1 MTELRKLPP
10 VWLMGLTNATFGM
23 YGGFAVVTLPGML
36 AAQGVPGGRIA
47 AITAT
52 VLSPGFWSFLL
63 APILDVRFSRRTYA
77 LVFGALAAAAI
88 AFTVAFRLPIF
99 LEEAVVLTGYVA
111 ASFVQAAAGGWV
123 GSLIRKEDDSRLGA
137 WFSVSN
143 IGAGGI
149 MMLISGQLITR
160 VQPALAGT
168 LLGLMMLAP
177 ALLYLAIPAPPP
189 DRRLARES
197 FGQLFAQISRLV
209 RQRTVVQALLLFGL
223 PCASFTL
230 TNVLGGISRDFSTG
244 ERTVSL
250 LAGIGSGLA
259 GVAGGL
265 LLLPLTRSLPRLPLR
280 GLYLG
285 IGLFGALFTLSLL
298 LLPRTPATFA
308 IAITGENLLQ
318 ALGFATVNAIAFE
331 AIGPGNPMAATLF
344 SLLISMAN
352 LPITYMGFVDGR
364 AYTWG
369 GVRGSFA
376 VDAGVSVA
384 VCLLLGWG
392 LFASRVGE
400 QDGTMGV

>member
-52 VLSPGFWSFLL
+52 VLSPAFWSFLP

-88 AFTVAFRLPIF
+88 AFTVAFRPSIF
-99 LEEAVVLTGYVA
+99 LEEVVVLTGYLA

-123 GSLIRKEDDSRLGA
+123 GSLIRKEDDSKLGA
-137 WFSVSN
+137 WFAVSN
-143 IGAGGI
+143 IGAGGVMI
-149 MMLISGQLITR
+149 LVAGQLISR
-160 VQPALAGT
+160 VSPGLAGG
-168 LLGLMMLAP
+168 LLGLMMLSP
-177 ALLYLAIPAPPP
+177 ALLYLAIPAPPA

-197 FGQLFAQISRLV
+197 FRQLFVQVSQLI
-209 RQRTVVQALLLFGL
+209 RQRTVVRALLLFGL

-230 TNVLGGISRDFSTG
+230 TNVLGGIGRDFSTD

-250 LAGIGSGLA
+250 LAGVGSALA

-265 LLLPLTRSLPRLPLR
+265 LLLPLARSLPKLPLR

-298 LLPRTPATFA
+298 LLPRTPGTFA

-318 ALGFATVNAIAFE
+318 ALSFATVNAIAFE
-331 AIGPGNPMAATLF
+331 TIGSENPVAATLF
-344 SLLISMAN
+344 SLLLSMAN
-352 LPITYMGFVDGR
+352 FPIMYMGFVDGR

-392 LFASRVGE
+392 LFASRAGRR
-400 QDGTMGV
+400 G